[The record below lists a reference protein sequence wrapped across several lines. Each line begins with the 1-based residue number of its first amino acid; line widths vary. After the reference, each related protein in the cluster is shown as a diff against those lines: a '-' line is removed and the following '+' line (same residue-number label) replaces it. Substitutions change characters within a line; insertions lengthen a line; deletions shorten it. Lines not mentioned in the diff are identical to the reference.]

1 MARFNRAI
9 KEEESDPELQRLQQE
24 LREEEEQLAE
34 DEAANFLDRNAV
46 NPKAQKAFRD
56 LASAVR
62 TLVIEQGDLGATM
75 SKETRSAELSR
86 RCKEAEQAMKE
97 KTEGAPAEGAVRRPM
112 EDEMATF
119 LANSWVNAAANKT
132 FHDLVPEAQKL
143 VIEGGLV
150 DGGFVDLDVEAF
162 ILARDALDIGLE
174 EWQKANLKWRS
185 EELIRRCQEAA
196 EEAQKKH
203 PSQGGFVGNLDYY
216 YRVAPPPS
224 RRRNGKGRRRSQRLR
239 RGHPSTLR
247 PLSPQAGA
255 MTAGVGAGRSRSRS
269 RSRGGP
275 GAPRADT
282 PCENCGRPGTT
293 LWVGIFCSGACEEQF
308 FPVTYEAH
316 DAHIAA
322 FDRIQSGFYQRPE
335 KQQGEEE
342 DDEEESILCADS
354 LAYGGGEI
362 SEEVEERADRGT

>member
-1 MARFNRAI
+1 
-9 KEEESDPELQRLQQE
+9 
-24 LREEEEQLAE
+24 
-34 DEAANFLDRNAV
+34 
-46 NPKAQKAFRD
+46 
-56 LASAVR
+56 
-62 TLVIEQGDLGATM
+62 
-75 SKETRSAELSR
+75 
-86 RCKEAEQAMKE
+86 
-97 KTEGAPAEGAVRRPM
+97 
-112 EDEMATF
+112 MATF

-322 FDRIQSGFYQRPE
+322 FDRIQSVFYQRPE